1 MPLHT
6 TDDGCR
12 LHYLLA
18 GPEHAPAVVLSN
30 SLGTDLG
37 LWDAQIDRLAG
48 HYRVLRYDTRGH
60 GASDAPSGDYSLE
73 RLGRDALSLMDHA
86 GFSRAH
92 VGGVSLGGVTA
103 LWLGVHAPD
112 RVHRLVL
119 ANTAARIGSAASWDE
134 RMRLVESGGPA
145 AIADMTMERWFSA
158 AFRAA
163 QPGTVARIRAALVAV
178 PAVGYLG
185 CCAALRD
192 ADLRAEARNVRARAL
207 VITGLTTRRLHP
219 RMANSWPPPSR
230 RLCSSSLPPLT

>member
-30 SLGTDLG
+30 SLGTNLG
-37 LWDAQIDRLAG
+37 LWDGQIDRLAG

-145 AIADMTMERWFSA
+145 AIAEMTMERWFTGGLPR
-158 AFRAA
+158 RAA
-163 QPGTVARIRAALVAV
+163 WHRRKNPRGAGGGARGGLPGLLCGPAR
-178 PAVGYLG
+178 
-185 CCAALRD
+185 
-192 ADLRAEARNVRARAL
+192 
-207 VITGLTTRRLHP
+207 RR
-219 RMANSWPPPSR
+219 PSR
-230 RLCSSSLPPLT
+230 RSA